1 MYKQLKRKSVITK
14 LNKLGIHSI
23 EGQPL
28 KDVLYSALLKELTL
42 KRASIDWEEVNV
54 DE

>member
-1 MYKQLKRKSVITK
+1 MHKQLKRKAIIQQ

-42 KRASIDWEEVNV
+42 KRASID
-54 DE
+54 